1 MILENTPENRRVA
14 QVAASLAI
22 ENMYLDEE
30 FLNELVKAANGKKTY
45 EELRQEVIKKY
56 GIEEEME

>member
-1 MILENTPENRRVA
+1 MILENTPENRRVS